1 MAVIETRP
9 GALGAEDEEYLRGQA
24 GQVGSGALGGWM
36 QSGYGGCVD
45 HEPGPIIDE
54 VRAELRRL
62 RALAASSAAMPE
74 LAGHPSGVSLAA

>member
-1 MAVIETRP
+1 MAAIETRP
-9 GALGAEDEEYLRGQA
+9 DVLGAEDEEYLRGQA

-45 HEPGPIIDE
+45 HEPPPIIDE

-62 RALAASSAAMPE
+62 RALAAARPATPA
-74 LAGHPSGVSLAA
+74 LAEHPSGVGLAA